1 MLDAAGDADTHQ
13 RRRWQTR
20 REAGAQSQGSLE
32 IAQLPILIQEVKDK
46 EVPLPYV
53 TSWPHKRALALVAAC
68 FALAVAAQPAAAAT
82 PTTCPDMVSS
92 TVFSALGDT
101 ANYTPLTG
109 GTFEGDMSGWTL
121 NSASVAP
128 GNEPWQVDG
137 SSDSKSLSI
146 ASGGTAVSPTFCVS
160 SKTPT
165 WRFFAHAADAS
176 PDTVLHVSA
185 QVVTPGGHVIQVPLT
200 NLSGS
205 GYSSWAATPAMVLGK
220 VLPPGLSVN
229 VRFVFT
235 ADSDGGAWSIDDVFV
250 DPYAK

>member
-1 MLDAAGDADTHQ
+1 MPILISVGDGKPVV
-13 RRRWQTR
+13 RRGRKAR
-20 REAGAQSQGSLE
+20 GLSE

-121 NSASVAP
+121 NNASVAP

-137 SSDSKSLSI
+137 ASDSNSLSI
-146 ASGGTAVSPTFCVS
+146 ASGGIAVSPTFCVS

-165 WRFFAHAADAS
+165 WRFFADAADAS
-176 PDTVLHVSA
+176 PGTVLHVSA
-185 QVVTPGGHVIQVPLT
+185 QVVTPGGHTITIPLT

-205 GYSSWAATPAMVLGK
+205 GYSAWAATPALVLGR
-220 VLPPGLSVN
+220 VLPPGISVN
-229 VRFVFT
+229 VRFMFT
-235 ADSDGGAWSIDDVFV
+235 ADSNGGAWSIDDVFI

>member
-1 MLDAAGDADTHQ
+1 M
-13 RRRWQTR
+13 
-20 REAGAQSQGSLE
+20 
-32 IAQLPILIQEVKDK
+32 
-46 EVPLPYV
+46 PYV

-82 PTTCPDMVSS
+82 HTTCPDMVSS

-101 ANYTPLTG
+101 ANYTPVTG

-121 NSASVAP
+121 NGASVVP
-128 GNEPWQVDG
+128 GNEPWQVDE

-146 ASGGTAVSPTFCVS
+146 PSGVSAVSPTFCVS
-160 SKTPT
+160 SKTPS
-165 WRFFAHAADAS
+165 WRFFAHAANTS
-176 PDTVLHVSA
+176 PGTVLHVYVQTTLSS
-185 QVVTPGGHVIQVPLT
+185 GRVIQLPVAQYT
-200 NLSGS
+200 GNN
-205 GYSSWAATPAMVLGK
+205 YSSWAATPGMVLGK

-229 VRFVFT
+229 VRFVFA

>member
-1 MLDAAGDADTHQ
+1 
-13 RRRWQTR
+13 
-20 REAGAQSQGSLE
+20 
-32 IAQLPILIQEVKDK
+32 
-46 EVPLPYV
+46 LPYV

-92 TVFSALGDT
+92 TVFAALGDT
-101 ANYTPLTG
+101 ANYTPVTG

-121 NSASVAP
+121 NSASVAR

-137 SSDSKSLSI
+137 ASDSNSLGI
-146 ASGGTAVSPTFCVS
+146 APGGSAVSPTFCVS

-176 PDTVLHVSA
+176 PSTTLHVAA

-205 GYSSWAATPAMVLGK
+205 NYSSWAATPALMLGR
-220 VLPPGLSVN
+220 VLPPGLNVN

-235 ADSDGGAWSIDDVFV
+235 ADSNGGAWSIDDVFV

>member
-1 MLDAAGDADTHQ
+1 
-13 RRRWQTR
+13 
-20 REAGAQSQGSLE
+20 
-32 IAQLPILIQEVKDK
+32 
-46 EVPLPYV
+46 
-53 TSWPHKRALALVAAC
+53 
-68 FALAVAAQPAAAAT
+68 
-82 PTTCPDMVSS
+82 MVSS
-92 TVFSALGDT
+92 TVFSSLGDT

-137 SSDSKSLSI
+137 AGDSRSLSI

-205 GYSSWAATPAMVLGK
+205 GYSSWAATPAMVRMGCASILGQCSFYRLGESLLSK
-220 VLPPGLSVN
+220 IQQGPTSNLGPDQVEALAEHVTRFAVAGLKACGARVPPASFPGVS
-229 VRFVFT
+229 T
-235 ADSDGGAWSIDDVFV
+235 AQAGRPHHKGKWS
-250 DPYAK
+250 

>member
-1 MLDAAGDADTHQ
+1 
-13 RRRWQTR
+13 
-20 REAGAQSQGSLE
+20 
-32 IAQLPILIQEVKDK
+32 
-46 EVPLPYV
+46 LPYV

-92 TVFSALGDT
+92 TVFAALGDT

-109 GTFEGDMSGWTL
+109 GTFEGDMSGWAL
-121 NSASVAP
+121 NSASIAP

-137 SSDSKSLSI
+137 AGDSNSLSI
-146 ASGGTAVSPTFCVS
+146 ASGGSAVSPTFCVS

-176 PDTVLHVSA
+176 KSTVLHVSA
-185 QVVTPGGHVIQVPLT
+185 QLTDKHGRVLQVPIATLKG
-200 NLSGS
+200 GS
-205 GYSSWAATPAMVLGK
+205 YTSWEATPALVLGK
-220 VLPPGLSVN
+220 VLPPGLNVN
-229 VRFVFT
+229 IEFVFT
-235 ADSDGGAWSIDDVFV
+235 ADSNGGAWSIDDVFI

>member
-1 MLDAAGDADTHQ
+1 
-13 RRRWQTR
+13 
-20 REAGAQSQGSLE
+20 
-32 IAQLPILIQEVKDK
+32 
-46 EVPLPYV
+46 
-53 TSWPHKRALALVAAC
+53 
-68 FALAVAAQPAAAAT
+68 
-82 PTTCPDMVSS
+82 MVSS
-92 TVFSALGDT
+92 TVFAALGDT
-101 ANYTPLTG
+101 ANYTPVTG

-137 SSDSKSLSI
+137 ASDSKSLSI

-176 PDTVLHVSA
+176 RSTVLHVYA
-185 QVVTPGGHVIQVPLT
+185 QTTLPGGKVIQ
-200 NLSGS
+200 LSVDEVQRARLQLLG
-205 GYSSWAATPAMVLGK
+205 GDAAMVLGK
-220 VLPPGLSVN
+220 VLPPNFSVN

-235 ADSDGGAWSIDDVFV
+235 ADSNGGAWCIDDVFV

>member
-1 MLDAAGDADTHQ
+1 MLVAPGDADTHQ

-20 REAGAQSQGSLE
+20 REAGALSQGSLSE

-53 TSWPHKRALALVAAC
+53 TSWPHKRVLALVAAC

-82 PTTCPDMVSS
+82 NNCPTLSSS
-92 TVFSALGDT
+92 TVFSALGDN
-101 ANYTPLTG
+101 ANYTPVSG

-121 NSASVAP
+121 NSASVVS

-137 SSDSKSLSI
+137 SGDDQSLSI
-146 ASGGTAVSPTFCVS
+146 AAGGSATSPMFCVTS
-160 SKTPT
+160 LTPS
-165 WRFFAHAADAS
+165 WRFFANAANGS
-176 PDTVLHVSA
+176 SSSVLHVSA
-185 QVVTPGGHVIQVPLT
+185 LATLPSGHVIQVPIT

-205 GYSSWAATPAMVLGK
+205 GYSSWAATPSLLLGR
-220 VLPPGLSVN
+220 VLPPGVTIP
-229 VRFVFT
+229 VRFVFA